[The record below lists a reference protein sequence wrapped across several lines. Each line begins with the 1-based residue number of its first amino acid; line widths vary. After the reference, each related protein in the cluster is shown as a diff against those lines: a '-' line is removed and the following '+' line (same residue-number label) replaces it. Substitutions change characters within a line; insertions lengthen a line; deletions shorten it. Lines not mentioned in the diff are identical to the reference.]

1 MNWKFKY
8 YDVMSGMDWDGI
20 EKAYDWFRDMKDVPQ
35 DAIWHSE
42 GDVQIHTKAVV
53 EAMIGLNE
61 FQTLYDQDKHI
72 MVVSA
77 LMHDIEKRS
86 TTTTDF
92 RYGRE
97 CIVAPRHAQRGEFTA
112 RNILYKELDTPYDV
126 RERICKLI
134 RFHGIP
140 LWRDEETL
148 GKVVIETSL
157 YVNNGHLAML
167 AKADVLGRECVDKEE
182 LLEKVG
188 YYKLMA
194 FELGVHGMPY
204 QFENNLHRFNFIGK
218 NKPLEYLPFDEDKF
232 TVYLMCGVA
241 GSGKDTY
248 ISKHLESLPM
258 VSLDAIRTEFKVKP
272 TDKKGNGRVYQEA
285 KERCKVLMRTHSDFV
300 FNATNIVTDTRAKWT
315 RLVEEYGGK
324 VIIVYIETPYKTLLS
339 QNENRKD
346 AVPVKIVEKMIKSL
360 EMPTYDEAFDIK
372 VVTNNKKNYI
382 CT

>member
-1 MNWKFKY
+1 
-8 YDVMSGMDWDGI
+8 MSGVDWDGI

-61 FQTLYDQDKHI
+61 FQTLNDQDKHI

-112 RNILYKELDTPYDV
+112 RNILYKDIETPYKI

-140 LWRDEETL
+140 LWRDDETL
-148 GKVVIETSL
+148 GKTIIETSL
-157 YVNNGHLAML
+157 YVNNNHLAML

-182 LLEKVG
+182 LLEKVE
-188 YYKLMA
+188 YYKMMA
-194 FELGVHGMPY
+194 TELGVSSSRY
-204 QFENNLHRFNFIGK
+204 VFKDRLHRFNYIGK
-218 NKPLEYLPFDEDKF
+218 NKPLEYLPYDDSKF
-232 TVYLMCGVA
+232 GVYMMCGVA
-241 GSGKDTY
+241 GSGKDRY
-248 ISKHLESLPM
+248 ASILLKSLPM

-285 KERCKVLMRTHSDFV
+285 KERCKVLMRKHENFV
-300 FNATNIVTDTRAKWT
+300 FNATNIIADTRSRWT
-315 RLVEEYGGK
+315 RLFEEYGGL
-324 VIIVYIETPYKTLLS
+324 VTIVYVEVPYDRLIS
-339 QNENRKD
+339 QNANRED
-346 AVPVKIVEKMIKSL
+346 AVPVKIVEKMIRSL
-360 EMPTYDEAFDIK
+360 EIPTYDEAFDII
-372 VVTNNKKNYI
+372 VA
-382 CT
+382 